1 MLAVYNKPYSLLI
14 PELNGIRGL
23 RMLLEMFW
31 QLQKGQNSINFSIQQ
46 ISVAAELGQGDI
58 PSLSPLHQ
66 ITMVK
71 YKYYAANRGK

>member
-1 MLAVYNKPYSLLI
+1 
-14 PELNGIRGL
+14 
-23 RMLLEMFW
+23 MLLEMFW
-31 QLQKGQNSINFSIQQ
+31 QLQKGQNSINSSIQQ

-71 YKYYAANRGK
+71 

>member
-14 PELNGIRGL
+14 PEPNGIRSL

-31 QLQKGQNSINFSIQQ
+31 QLQKGQNSINSSIQQ

-71 YKYYAANRGK
+71 